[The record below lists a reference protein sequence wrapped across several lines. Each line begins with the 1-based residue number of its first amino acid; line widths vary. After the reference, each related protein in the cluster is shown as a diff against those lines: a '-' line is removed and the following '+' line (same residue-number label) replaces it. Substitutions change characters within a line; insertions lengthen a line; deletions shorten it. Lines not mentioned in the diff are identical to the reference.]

1 MKKIS
6 LLILIIPFLS
16 SYGQTASIK
25 GKVISDK
32 AQPVIGAN
40 LILSGTNFGDASDIK
55 GNFEIRNIP
64 FGVYNLE
71 ASCIGYG
78 KRIIKNIT
86 VNQSTK
92 SFTIVL
98 KETAFETEQVI
109 ISASKYEQKL
119 QDITAST
126 AIIQPDY
133 INRRNFISFDDMLRY
148 IPGVQMNLEQ
158 VSIRGSSGYSKG
170 VGARVLVAINGIPLY
185 AGDNGDVVWELI
197 PLSDIE
203 RVEVIK
209 GPASSLYGSSA
220 IGGVINIITKSK
232 VQSPVTYFKNYIGV
246 YDKPVHEQWD
256 WDNKYRTFY
265 GVELTHSGT
274 TENLGYTFSFKKFD
288 NMSYR
293 QNDYY
298 KRYLG
303 HVKLSYSLTPD
314 NYLLFFSNYLYSNRG
329 NFLYW
334 KDSRNALVPKD
345 DENGNYVL
353 SNRIFSGL
361 IYHHKFSE
369 KLSGEVKTSYYRT
382 NFDGYGLEVTS
393 STANLFRG
401 ELLTNYIAS
410 DKVILT
416 TGLEAAYSDVASN
429 IFQNP
434 EFFGAGAYF
443 QAEYKGIDKLIA
455 SFGLR
460 YDYIKI
466 DTLIGKNALTPRIG
480 FNYKLHDDIV
490 LRGSIGTGFRAPTP
504 AEVFTSTA
512 VGGGVGVKEN
522 PNLTSE
528 TSLSFEL
535 GAQYKYSSRINFDM
549 AFFQTEYNNFIEPNL
564 TKEGDIQFINLT
576 KARIQGIE
584 TILEWSIIPEE
595 LKVTVGYN
603 YLWAR
608 DIEKNKSMKYR
619 PRNSVYAQ
627 IKYSPGQFDF
637 GVDFRHWSR
646 IEEIDNALVEPPLA
660 LVVDGDKRVPVYVT
674 DITAGY
680 NFLIWNIPAKIYLN
694 AKNIFNYNY
703 VEFIGNIAPI
713 RNVSLS
719 TEIYF

>member
-1 MKKIS
+1 MKKIFW
-6 LLILIIPFLS
+6 LIIIIPFLS

-25 GKVISDK
+25 GRVISDK

-64 FGVYNLE
+64 LGIYNLE

-119 QDITAST
+119 EDITAST

-713 RNVSLS
+713 RNISLS